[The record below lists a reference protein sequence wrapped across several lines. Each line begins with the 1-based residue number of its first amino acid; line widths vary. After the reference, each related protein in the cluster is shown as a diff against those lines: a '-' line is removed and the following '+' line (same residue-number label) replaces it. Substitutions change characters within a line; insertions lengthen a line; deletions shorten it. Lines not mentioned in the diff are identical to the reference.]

1 MRGWVD
7 RKAEVAYPTKVPC
20 SALQNTASIASK
32 ILTAETLVVE
42 KPEKKPGPPP
52 PATTTTIWTTD

>member
-1 MRGWVD
+1 MD
-7 RKAEVAYPTKVPC
+7 RKAGIVDPVKVTR
-20 SALQNTASIASK
+20 SALQNAASIASM
-32 ILTAETLVVE
+32 ILTTETLVAE